1 MFGFCLVS
9 NIQYNTSIY
18 LLTSIKRN
26 FENICKVLLTKLD
39 HFQTSPSLRCS
50 HGSGGPTQTGGGGGG
65 GSNLQSILSLSPPPT
80 LRQGTLWL
88 TVCLANIYRQIST
101 NNLHV
106 RQRTRVAG
114 GGGSKEN
121 ISERVIPPLPPLLTV
136 MVACLGDLNYSSRYR
151 LSLSLPHII

>member
-1 MFGFCLVS
+1 MGIFWDTLKVWYCYLQLFGFCLVS

-65 GSNLQSILSLSPPPT
+65 GSNLQSILSLS
-80 LRQGTLWL
+80 L
-88 TVCLANIYRQIST
+88 
-101 NNLHV
+101 
-106 RQRTRVAG
+106 
-114 GGGSKEN
+114 
-121 ISERVIPPLPPLLTV
+121 LPPHYDRGHSGWLSVSQIFTDKYQQTTSMLDKEPELLAVVVLKKTF
-136 MVACLGDLNYSSRYR
+136 LNE
-151 LSLSLPHII
+151 LFLPSLPS